1 MEISSLDD
9 IQKFEAK
16 DFKEILKSNSKSTG
30 GIRADLVSK
39 VYALLM
45 WHVLP
50 SSSGENRNLLTDVQ
64 DLEQNKSDFK
74 YEATI
79 VRISALG
86 WSSDLRNLPETNFI
100 QLYDY
105 LVVSREYR
113 HIVLRGFSV
122 LLLFPWNLGTHSLY
136 YCFFLCLFWLSFSFL
151 SSLSRSFLT
160 LLHLKLPPICH
171 LDRTCGGVNKGYNA
185 WWEIQSRP
193 HSIMVVAVL
202 GHSDTHFDFCF
213 DLVLSLFLISTWT
226 ALGFQFYF
234 EMIFTLIMQ

>member
-16 DFKEILKSNSKSTG
+16 DFRETLKSNSKSTG

-45 WHVLP
+45 GHVLP
-50 SSSGENRNLLTDVQ
+50 SSSGENRNFLTDVQ
-64 DLEQNKSDFK
+64 DLEQNKSEFK

-113 HIVLRGFSV
+113 HILLRGFSYTSVVSLKPRNSFFV
-122 LLLFPWNLGTHSLY
+122 LL
-136 YCFFLCLFWLSFSFL
+136 FLLVLILTLIFLSF
-151 SSLSRSFLT
+151 
-160 LLHLKLPPICH
+160 LP
-171 LDRTCGGVNKGYNA
+171 
-185 WWEIQSRP
+185 
-193 HSIMVVAVL
+193 
-202 GHSDTHFDFCF
+202 
-213 DLVLSLFLISTWT
+213 
-226 ALGFQFYF
+226 
-234 EMIFTLIMQ
+234 